1 MKLVNTPMAPG
12 AIGPYSQ
19 GVKVG
24 NMLFTSGQIPLTPE
38 GTLMEGDISVQTKQV
53 LANLRA
59 ILDAEGFTPNDVVKA
74 TIYLKDLNHFAVV
87 NGIYG
92 EFFGE
97 HKPARTTIQVSGLP
111 KNADIEIDFIAI
123 KE

>member
-1 MKLVNTPMAPG
+1 MKLVNTPMAPS

-19 GVKVG
+19 AVKVG

-38 GTLMEGDISVQTKQV
+38 GTLVEGDISVQTKQV

-59 ILDAEGFTPNDVVKA
+59 ILDAEGYTPNDVVKA

-97 HKPARTTIQVSGLP
+97 HKPARTTIQVSELP

>member
-19 GVKVG
+19 AVKVG